1 MRVTGLEDLF
11 CSKLPGY
18 EECRDPKLSR
28 LGREKTGVCVCGGGD
43 LYVGELLTLWTD
55 ISYLLNRLLVTT
67 GLPGSYLNVWQIT
80 EDSGE

>member
-1 MRVTGLEDLF
+1 MWR
-11 CSKLPGY
+11 
-18 EECRDPKLSR
+18 
-28 LGREKTGVCVCGGGD
+28 GD

-67 GLPGSYLNVWQIT
+67 GLPGSYLHVWQIT